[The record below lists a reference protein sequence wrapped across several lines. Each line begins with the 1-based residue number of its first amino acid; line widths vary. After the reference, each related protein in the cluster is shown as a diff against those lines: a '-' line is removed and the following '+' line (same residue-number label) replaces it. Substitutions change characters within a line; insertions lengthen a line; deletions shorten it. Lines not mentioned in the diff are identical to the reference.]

1 MMADEDDIPK
11 LNAPEENSD
20 ALTADPAAAQ
30 AAVDEAPS
38 EPDFEEEE
46 EDEEPPPEPE
56 PAPEPDCPPCK
67 SGAPAWMATFADMAT
82 LLMAFFVL
90 ILSFAQ
96 MNVPKFKEVSGS
108 LKNAFGVQRM
118 IPTVEPPIAK
128 NIVAEQYKNA
138 RVEPTLMQVIQEQTT
153 DEPQPVDPELKTDVK
168 KFDSDTNSDVEAVQK
183 ALAKEIAEGKVSL
196 RVEGQQLVVKVNPE
210 AKQGQ
215 QGQNNQSASS
225 ARIAQNDL
233 EVYAK
238 IAAAQ
243 AQVESQINVEQASPS
258 DMAEKMSAQ
267 EQQQKQRALADQY
280 QLLRMRLSTEIE
292 KGLAEVER
300 DGDKIIVRLAEQGSF
315 RSGYAELQPGFLP
328 LLNKVGNS
336 ISDSMGMITIEGH
349 TDNVPIAF
357 SDRFRSNWDL
367 SAARS
372 AEVADYLLDNTPIE
386 NGRVTVTGFADT
398 RPLASN
404 ATAAGR
410 SKNRRIEVILEGG

>member
-11 LNAPEENSD
+11 LNAPEEDSD